1 MAVKALDD
9 NGLLYLWGKIKAMF
23 VQKETGKGLSA
34 NDYTTAEKTKL
45 AGLENY
51 TLPTASA
58 SVKGGVKV
66 GVGLAVDENGVLNTT
81 DGGVADSVEW
91 TGVQNKPSD
100 IVNITTRLADK
111 IDDSEKGSING
122 VAPLGSDGLIPSQYI
137 AGSYEDIVDGY
148 YDSTQNK
155 FYSDSAKTTELEKV
169 VGRIYVDL
177 TSDPMQYRWSGS
189 VFTQVAAAVV
199 TITNGE
205 IDTITAT

>member
-23 VQKETGKGLSA
+23 VQKEAGKGLST

-51 TLPTASA
+51 TLPTAST

-91 TGVQNKPSD
+91 AGVQNKPSD

-122 VAPLGSDGLIPSQYI
+122 VAPLGADGLIPSQYI
-137 AGSYEDIVDGY
+137 SGSYEDIVDGY
-148 YDSTQNK
+148 YDSAQNK
-155 FYSDSAKTTELEKV
+155 FYADSAKTTELEKV
-169 VGRIYVDL
+169 VGRIYVDI

>member
-23 VQKETGKGLSA
+23 VQKETGKGLST

-51 TLPTASA
+51 TLPTAST

-122 VAPLGSDGLIPSQYI
+122 VAPLGPDGLIPSQYI

-155 FYSDSAKTTELEKV
+155 FYADSTKTTELEKV

>member
-23 VQKETGKGLSA
+23 VQKETGKGLST

-51 TLPTASA
+51 TLPTAST

-122 VAPLGSDGLIPSQYI
+122 VAPLGADGLIPSQYI